1 MEEKRTSGRDED
13 NVRSRGQR
21 ELLKR
26 EVFIIYL
33 KKVVFHIRA
42 VLIFTILN
50 GRLYLPEVCQSGD
63 EDTGE
68 WWTAGGERA
77 WCTSREYNF
86 LP

>member
-50 GRLYLPEVCQSGD
+50 GRLYLHEVCQSGD
-63 EDTGE
+63 EDTG
-68 WWTAGGERA
+68 GVVDSGRR
-77 WCTSREYNF
+77 TSLVYLSRI
-86 LP
+86 